1 MITIRKHNTP
11 PPPKPPAKPH
21 KASKVPEPA
30 EPHEPQLPS
39 IPKSVDWD
47 KIQAIVE
54 KHVGDYLKKN
64 SSL

>member
-54 KHVGDYLKKN
+54 KHGGDYLKKV

>member
-11 PPPKPPAKPH
+11 PPPKTPAKPH

-54 KHVGDYLKKN
+54 KHVGDYLKKV